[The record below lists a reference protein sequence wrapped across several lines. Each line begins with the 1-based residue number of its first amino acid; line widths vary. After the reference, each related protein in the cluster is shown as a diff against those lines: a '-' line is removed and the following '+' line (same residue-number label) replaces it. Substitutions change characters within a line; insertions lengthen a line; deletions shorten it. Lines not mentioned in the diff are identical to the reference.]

1 MDIVI
6 ASCYARRRMPGS
18 KPRILCADDD
28 PEWRALLTRWL
39 EPHGELLVCASGAEA
54 LSRAATFRPD
64 CAVLDYELGDQRGSE
79 VCAALKRI
87 PELSGVP
94 VVILTNLAS
103 SMFDA
108 VKEGGPEHFVV
119 KSPAPDELLAVLR
132 SLLEDKGFSAG
143 WKA

>member
-1 MDIVI
+1 MLAGAMADD
-6 ASCYARRRMPGS
+6 

-28 PEWRALLTRWL
+28 PEWRSLLTRWL
-39 EPHGELLVCASGAEA
+39 QPHCDLLVCASGAET
-54 LSRAATFRPD
+54 LGRAKDFRPD

-79 VCAALKRI
+79 VCAALKKM
-87 PELSGVP
+87 PKLPAVP
-94 VVILTNLAS
+94 VVILTSRAS

-132 SLLEDKGFSAG
+132 RLLADKGFSAG
-143 WKA
+143 WEA